1 MAKRNPFAKL
11 EKDEPFSKNEQARYP
26 LQKQHFIRGI
36 QLRDKCNKKEAIQKS
51 DRYFLLPNKE
61 RKTFANSVQK
71 AIWDESGGK
80 KSRRKPRTGQLEPIV
95 KKEKP
100 LPVKEEKEPVTIG
113 KRTSMLGGIITEKR
127 GLYG

>member
-11 EKDEPFSKNEQARYP
+11 EKNEPFTPNEQARYP

-36 QLRDKCNKKEAIQKS
+36 QLRDKCDKKEAIQKS

-61 RKTFANSVQK
+61 RKEFSRTVQK

-80 KSRRKPRTGQLEPIV
+80 KSKRKPRTGELQPIRKEQKELPIKKEPKRIV
-95 KKEKP
+95 KK
-100 LPVKEEKEPVTIG
+100 G
-113 KRTSMLGGIITEKR
+113 SRLGGTITER
-127 GLYG
+127 EELYG